1 MVLQLQQ
8 YQQQAQTIILQK
20 QQIETQLTDVMS
32 ALESLEETKD
42 KDVYKAVGPIL
53 AKMKAKDV
61 KKELDDRR
69 ETLELRIKTLTR
81 QEGKVNEKVTELS
94 DKVTKLLQG
103 AAGPVV

>member
-8 YQQQAQTIILQK
+8 YQQQAQTILIQK

-32 ALESLEETKD
+32 ALESLEGVKD
-42 KDVYKAVGPIL
+42 EDVYKAVGPIL

-61 KKELDDRR
+61 TKELDDRR

-81 QEGKVNEKVTELS
+81 QEEKVNEKVTDLS

-103 AAGPVV
+103 PAGPIA